1 MYDDVSHA
9 LHARLHEPEELKK
22 TLLVS
27 SAAHVLLMLAFVMA
41 PASWWQR
48 SAAAPRDV
56 MTISLGPTPGPRTE
70 GMTSMGSEPAREVV
84 RDVSK
89 TPPARR
95 PVATTPEM
103 TTTET
108 TTPKITA
115 SELTT
120 HRATASELTAPVKTA
135 PPEEP
140 RVAAETGRGGLT
152 AGGGG
157 ITAGQFNVGEFCCP
171 EYIATMLQRIQQN
184 WSSRQSSG
192 GVTTMKFTI
201 QRDGTLTDIQVAR
214 SSANQTLDFLAQ
226 RALLA
231 VRQLSPLPVG
241 YPHPTLVVNLDFE
254 SQR

>member
-9 LHARLHEPEELKK
+9 LHTRLYEPEGLKA

-27 SAAHVLLMLAFVMA
+27 SAAHVLLMVAVVMA

-70 GMTSMGSEPAREVV
+70 GMTSMGSAPAREVV
-84 RDVSK
+84 PEVS
-89 TPPARR
+89 TPPPARR
-95 PVATTPEM
+95 PAATTREMPPEM

-108 TTPKITA
+108 TTAKVTA
-115 SELTT
+115 PEM
-120 HRATASELTAPVKTA
+120 TAPVMTAPVKTA

-140 RVAAETGRGGLT
+140 RVAAETGSGGLR

-157 ITAGQFNVGEFCCP
+157 ITAGRFNVGEFCCP
-171 EYIATMLQRIQQN
+171 EYIATMLQRIEQN
-184 WSSRQSSG
+184 WSSRQGSG

-231 VRQLSPLPVG
+231 VRQLSPLPAE